1 MNATKKLASSFRIG
15 ALAGAMLLAALLAA
29 CSSNSVPEAKG
40 RGRGGDQSV
49 PVTTAIAQHKSMPVQ
64 ITSIGTVEA
73 YSTVMI
79 KSQVNGQIV
88 DMHFTEGQDVRK
100 GDLLFTID
108 PRPFQADVD
117 KQIATLAKDEAA
129 LANARAQAKRWEEL
143 KNQGVAAKEQ
153 ADTIITNA
161 QTMEATVNADRA
173 AVEASKVQLQ
183 YTKIYAPISGRTGNV
198 SVKVGNIVS
207 ANGTAPLVTINQI
220 TPIFATFNVPE
231 QTLSDIKRYMAAGHL
246 TVTAQPQGQPAV
258 QGKLTFVDNA
268 VDSTTGTIKLKA
280 TFENTNRA
288 LWPGQFVTSV
298 LTLATQRDAT
308 VIPSQAVLNGQQGTY
323 IYVAKKDNT
332 VESRNVVV
340 ERTNGL
346 ESVISSGVQP
356 GESVIADGQ
365 LRLVPG
371 ARIEV
376 KGAYVP
382 PSSAPLPGGTG
393 NDPTS
398 VAARD
403 VPIVNVPPA
412 MTADTS
418 SSSGNS
424 NSGNSGGAAR
434 SRSGKQDKQEAEK

>member
-1 MNATKKLASSFRIG
+1 MNATSKFAHSFRPGVI
-15 ALAGAMLLAALLAA
+15 AGLLLLLALLAG
-29 CSSNSVPEAKG
+29 CSSNGNIESKG
-40 RGRGGDQSV
+40 RGRGDQAV
-49 PVTTAIAQHKSMPVQ
+49 PVTVATAQHKSMPVQ
-64 ITSIGTVEA
+64 ITSIGTIEA
-73 YSTVMI
+73 FSTVMI

-88 DMHFTEGQDVRK
+88 GMHFTEGQDVRK

-108 PRPFQADVD
+108 ARPFQADLD
-117 KQIATLAKDEAA
+117 KQVANLAKDEAA

-161 QTMEATVNADRA
+161 QTMEATVNADHA
-173 AVEASKVQLQ
+173 AVEASRVQLQ

-198 SVKVGNIVS
+198 SVKVGNRVN

-231 QTLSDIKRYMAAGHL
+231 QSLSDIKRYMASGKL
-246 TVTAQPQGQPAV
+246 TVTAQPQGQSPV

-280 TFENTNRA
+280 TFENTNRL
-288 LWPGQFVTSV
+288 LWPGQFITAV
-298 LTLATQRDAT
+298 LTLATQHDAT
-308 VIPSQAVLNGQQGTY
+308 VVPSQAVLNGQQGTY
-323 IYVAKKDNT
+323 VYVAKKDNT

-346 ESVISSGVQP
+346 ESIISSGVQP
-356 GESVIADGQ
+356 GEAIIADGQ

-376 KGAYVP
+376 KSAYVP
-382 PSSAPLPGGTG
+382 PSTAPMPPGSAT
-393 NDPTS
+393 DPTS

-403 VPIVNVPPA
+403 VPLANVPPA
-412 MTADTS
+412 INADTHS
-418 SSSGNS
+418 AAPPNP
-424 NSGNSGGAAR
+424 NSGNAPAPAR
-434 SRSGKQDKQEAEK
+434 PRNNSSKQQEAER